1 VRDPRDLSDECL
13 DMLLDHDGV
22 NPQEITCA
30 QLEALIGELQRHR
43 ATQKAAT
50 QKAATQLARKIIK
63 DAVLDRIEK
72 NGTWRVNTAD
82 IIAIAEQAAAKL
94 TTPGKA

>member
-13 DMLLDHDGV
+13 DMLLDHDDV
-22 NPQEITCA
+22 DPQEITCA
-30 QLEALIGELQRHR
+30 QIDALIRELQHHR
-43 ATQKAAT
+43 AAQKATA
-50 QKAATQLARKIIK
+50 QHARKIIE

-82 IIAIAEQAAAKL
+82 ITAIAAQAAAKL
-94 TTPGKA
+94 TAPGND